1 MLFREALWERIRSM
15 SITDLK
21 HTNENGIDYRLI
33 TDKYREFFFP
43 VLMIAMAKYLTTF
56 VDSVLV
62 STFLGVERMPAV
74 NLCFPVVCFIS
85 LFHGMVGIGGS
96 LIAANAYAEHDRNKG
111 NRVFSAA
118 MTFIVM
124 LGVFTAFLGMVLR
137 SYIVPLLCSDP
148 SLRKDT
154 GTYYSVMI
162 LGFPFFCLLICLSRF
177 IQTDGFP
184 KLTSNAMLIS
194 NE

>member
-1 MLFREALWERIRSM
+1 M
-15 SITDLK
+15 
-21 HTNENGIDYRLI
+21 DYRLI

-43 VLMIAMAKYLTTF
+43 VFMIAMAKYLTSF

-111 NRVFSAA
+111 NRVFS
-118 MTFIVM
+118 
-124 LGVFTAFLGMVLR
+124 
-137 SYIVPLLCSDP
+137 
-148 SLRKDT
+148 
-154 GTYYSVMI
+154 
-162 LGFPFFCLLICLSRF
+162 
-177 IQTDGFP
+177 
-184 KLTSNAMLIS
+184 
-194 NE
+194 